1 MRYLFLAA
9 ILFSS
14 ALKPAELPGPLEIR
28 VDVHPNIKGEFEFLS
43 RGESVVASQV
53 TTISLIHER
62 TGNIPLR

>member
-1 MRYLFLAA
+1 
-9 ILFSS
+9 
-14 ALKPAELPGPLEIR
+14 
-28 VDVHPNIKGEFEFLS
+28 LS